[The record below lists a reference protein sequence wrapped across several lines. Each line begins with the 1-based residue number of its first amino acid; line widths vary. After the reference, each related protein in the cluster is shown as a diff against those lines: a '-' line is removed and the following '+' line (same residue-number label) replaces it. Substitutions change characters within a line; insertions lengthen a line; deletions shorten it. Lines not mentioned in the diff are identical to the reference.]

1 MSKKRERGRAKF
13 LFILFILIAG
23 TVIAYGIYW
32 SRQPRPGH
40 VKDEALLAGRDAST
54 FKAADENYFHDMD
67 GGIDLTVGAPE
78 NDKSALVRGRNT
90 WLVWTAGNDH
100 LWDTLIYKSAGALDF
115 LKILSSHP
123 ELLKIDPRFSR
134 DQRWQYLGLVNDPCF
149 EKATGPD
156 PERWNLWLDK
166 RRPDCKPDP
175 FENEQ
180 KYPGVKIGSRGTKI
194 NGKDF
199 PVGSFYG
206 YETGIVGMRL
216 FPNPDFDEAAAKNWD
231 ANKYYTDKD
240 YYESK
245 NLVRP
250 YRVGMS
256 CGFCHVG
263 PNPLKPPKDPNNPQ
277 WENLSSN
284 VGAQYFWIDRIFYWE
299 GQKDNFV
306 WQLFHTSRPGS
317 LDTSFVSTDNI
328 NNPRTMNALYLL
340 GDRLEHARRWGKE
353 TLTGG
358 QKNNKQLND
367 YIKEGPLTHYYQA
380 PDTVWTPRVLK
391 DGADSVG
398 ALGALNRVYL
408 NIGTF
413 SEEWLLH
420 FNALVGGK
428 PISPIEISV
437 ARKNSAYFA
446 ATEAQTPGMALF
458 FLKTTGPHHLEDLRK
473 TDPDARRTLESDDA
487 LVPHGKEIF
496 AERCARCHS
505 SKLPTPPPN
514 VAAIAIDEGQGC
526 AGKDYLDCWN
536 KYWAWTKTDDF
547 KKKMTEM
554 VKQPDFL
561 DHNYFS
567 SELRIPVTLM
577 QTNACSPLATNALAD
592 NIWDNFSSQSYKD
605 LPSVGTI
612 TWYHPYTGE
621 PKTYQMPAGGRGYT
635 RPPSLISLWSTA
647 PFLLNNSVGAID
659 PSNPKCSQNW
669 EYSNGDKDQECS
681 NPDPSVKKRL
691 ESFQNS
697 IEQMLWPEKRD
708 KDELLGDKIPGKID
722 RTTERS
728 YLRISYGYLPDA
740 LQDLR
745 GFARFFPWLIDE
757 KNKMIQIGPIPK
769 GTPVGLLTYLNPFSE
784 STDPAER
791 LAHDATLLKIAL
803 KINADLQK
811 LSQGASDEEAR
822 KVFANLVDPL
832 LEVSKCP
839 DLIVNRGH
847 YFGTGK
853 FAGAEPGL
861 SDADKRALIAFLKR
875 L

>member
-1 MSKKRERGRAKF
+1 MAREMERGRAKV
-13 LFILFILIAG
+13 LLVLLIVVVGA
-23 TVIAYGIYW
+23 VIAYSIHW
-32 SRQPRPGH
+32 FSKPRPGH
-40 VKDEALLAGRDAST
+40 VKDEALLGGRDAST
-54 FKAADENYFHDMD
+54 FKAADEPYFQDMD
-67 GGIDLTVGAPE
+67 GGVKLEPAEIQ
-78 NDKSALVRGRNT
+78 GRNT
-90 WLVWTAGNDH
+90 WLVWTAGNDR
-100 LWDTLIYKSAGALDF
+100 LWNQLIYNSAGALDF
-115 LKILSSHP
+115 LKILSTNP
-123 ELLKIDPRFSR
+123 NLPPKLGR
-134 DQRWQYLGLVNDPCF
+134 DTRWEYLGLVNDPCF

-156 PERWNLWLDK
+156 PQRWGLWLDK
-166 RRPDCKPDP
+166 RSADCQPDP
-175 FENEQ
+175 FENAQ
-180 KYPGVKIGSRGTKI
+180 KYPGVQIGARGKAV
-194 NGKDF
+194 GPKGEKLD
-199 PVGSFYG
+199 VGSYYG
-206 YETGIVGMRL
+206 YETGIVGLRL
-216 FPNPDFDEAAAKNWD
+216 FPNPDFDEKAANNWAPD
-231 ANKYYTDKD
+231 KYYKD
-240 YYESK
+240 PNYYNDK

-263 PNPLKPPKDPNNPQ
+263 PNPLKPPKDPNNPK

-299 GQKDNFV
+299 ADKSNFI

-353 TLTGG
+353 TLAGG
-358 QKNNKQLND
+358 QKNNKQFND
-367 YIKEGPLTHYYQA
+367 FIPEGRLTKYFQP

-391 DGADSVG
+391 DGSDSVG

-428 PISPIEISV
+428 PITPIEISV

-446 ATEAQTPGMALF
+446 ATEAQTPAMALF
-458 FLKTTGPHHLEDLRK
+458 FLKTTGPHHLEDLRR
-473 TDPDARRTLESDDA
+473 TDPDARKALEADDA

-496 AERCARCHS
+496 GERCARCHS
-505 SKLPTPPPN
+505 SKLPTPPPD
-514 VAAIAIDEGQGC
+514 VAAIAIDAGQGC
-526 AGKDYLDCWN
+526 AGKNYLDCWN
-536 KYWAWTKTDDF
+536 KYWQWTKTQEFRD
-547 KKKMTEM
+547 KMTAM

-561 DHNYFS
+561 EHNYLS

-577 QTNACSPLATNALAD
+577 QTNACSPLATNALAG

-605 LPSVGTI
+605 LPSVGGI

-621 PKTYQMPAGGRGYT
+621 AKTYKMPAGGRGYT

-647 PFLLNNSVGAID
+647 PFLLNNSVG
-659 PSNPKCSQNW
+659 
-669 EYSNGDKDQECS
+669 EF
-681 NPDPSVKKRL
+681 NPDPSVKGRL
-691 ESFQNS
+691 ASFQNS

-722 RTTERS
+722 RTTETS
-728 YLRISYGYLPDA
+728 YLRISDGYLPDA

-745 GFARFFPWLIDE
+745 GFARFLPWLVDE
-757 KNKMIQIGPIPK
+757 KNKLLQIGPIPK
-769 GTPVGLLTYLNPFSE
+769 GTPVGLLTNLNPLSE
-784 STDPAER
+784 SKDPAER
-791 LAHDATLLKIAL
+791 LGHDKQLLDVVL

-811 LSQGASDEEAR
+811 LPRGASDEDAK
-822 KVFANLVDPL
+822 KVFANVVDPL
-832 LEVSKCP
+832 LELSKCP

-847 YFGTGK
+847 YFGTGN
-853 FAGAEPGL
+853 FSGAEPGL